1 MEKKKSTKF
10 KNVIM
15 NFFPNIDEIELIKII
30 GEESNEYNSK
40 YQNSNSS
47 FNSDNNIIDFVNQ
60 NNKDYINI
68 NKNRDDVFELQDTVK
83 RIKKAETSMNI
94 PVISN
99 NFQMPNFLIKNVKTF
114 SKTNLSS
121 TSVSFNKIKN
131 SNFAKTDIVFCHSV
145 DGSFH
150 SDLGFEILVKKFGN
164 LSYDVKALLVYVTPT
179 AAEDKTNNYRNKKEI
194 ILHNYSVNMRNLD
207 LEKYFFLH
215 EEKNPKFKHFIEQVD
230 KIAEKYTASFLLT
243 GFAGLKGPKGDNK
256 ELNKGLEYLLR
267 NCKMPMI
274 ILKESI
280 VNKPENSNMTGN
292 NWLFVF
298 DKINGKCYNI
308 VNKFFGLIDPE
319 KDTVYG
325 LSLMHHKDS
334 LDDLENIFNNDMK
347 QKKVKRF
354 FYENQKYESDSYVIV
369 TNKVNFGIIRYDF
382 VVIYNNYGNRDFS
395 VSPNEK
401 QILSNISVI
410 SGCSSNICI
419 LNGN

>member
-15 NFFPNIDEIELIKII
+15 KFFPNIDELELIKII

-40 YQNSNSS
+40 YKNYNSS
-47 FNSDNNIIDFVNQ
+47 LNSDENIIDFVNQ

-68 NKNRDDVFELQDTVK
+68 NRNRDDIFELQDRAK
-83 RIKKAETSMNI
+83 RIKKAETTMNI

-99 NFQMPNFLIKNVKTF
+99 NFQMPDFLLKNVKTY

-121 TSVSFNKIKN
+121 TSVTFNKIKN
-131 SNFAKTDIVFCHSV
+131 SNFAKTDVVFCHTV

-164 LSYDVKALLVYVTPT
+164 LSKDIKALLVYVTPNV
-179 AAEDKTNNYRNKKEI
+179 AEDKTNNYRNKKEI
-194 ILHNYSVNMRNLD
+194 ILHNYTVNMRNLD
-207 LEKYFFLH
+207 SEKYYFLH
-215 EEKNPKFKHFIEQVD
+215 EEKNPKYKHSIEQVD

-280 VNKPENSNMTGN
+280 INKPENSNMTGN

-325 LSLMHHKDS
+325 LSLIHHKDS
-334 LDDLENIFNNDMK
+334 LDDLEHIFINDMK
-347 QKKVKRF
+347 QKKVKSF

-369 TNKVNFGIIRYDF
+369 TSKVNFGIIHYDF